1 MGISVAGNSAF
12 SKRSLQVAGC
22 GGSAAHASTCPTSVR
37 LAPARASHPAHPAS
51 APSRVPRLARS
62 ASACRP
68 TSVRLPR
75 PALALLFAL
84 AFAAC
89 ALLLVAGAPDR
100 AFARSYT
107 MPKVDIT
114 AEVQTDGSLHVVES
128 RTFEFDGDYTA
139 VWWTFEGLP
148 GNAELQVNGV
158 RLTTPQTAEN
168 GEAPIDLS
176 SVPFRSAWR
185 DSGGPGEDA
194 YSVDEVWDTV
204 YVFFD
209 ASDET
214 LVVTL
219 DYTVVNGVQAFKDV
233 AEVYWKYVGD
243 QWEEASSDVSLALT
257 LPVPQGEQVVP
268 GENVR
273 AWGHGPLDGTV
284 TVNADGTVS
293 YEVPRVRAGQYAEAR
308 VVFPVAWLSNLPS
321 GDARAHRDEL
331 RLETVLAE
339 EETWADQANRQ
350 RTLSL
355 GFVIACGVACV
366 ALLAWA
372 LRTYF
377 KHGKEHAPD
386 FTGDYWRDVPDPSV
400 PPAVIGRLWR
410 WDRESADDF
419 TATLMHLA
427 HVGALRIDK
436 GSYPDPE
443 GDMVDDYYLT
453 LQPAVANALTDPIDR
468 ATVDLLFR
476 DIAEGRGSLWFGSIQ
491 KYGEDH
497 PQEFVDAMDAWQ
509 GLVSAETNERD
520 FFELK
525 SKRLQTRMFGAAV
538 VLVVLGIGSF
548 VLLENFIQLVFMV
561 PTAIALGV
569 IANYMPRRTVRGN
582 NLVAKCKAL
591 RNWLRDFSSL
601 DERPPTDV
609 KVWGE
614 FMVYA
619 YLFGIA
625 EQVIKE
631 LRVRV
636 PELFQDEGASY
647 GMSYVPWW
655 FWYAPGYGA
664 SGGVMPSV
672 SDLMQTSVANTV
684 STAQAAL
691 SGASGNFSSGGGF
704 GGGFSGGGG
713 GGFGGGGGAR

>member
-1 MGISVAGNSAF
+1 MRAW
-12 SKRSLQVAGC
+12 
-22 GGSAAHASTCPTSVR
+22 AAVR
-37 LAPARASHPAHPAS
+37 TQTAARARDDS
-51 APSRVPRLARS
+51 
-62 ASACRP
+62 
-68 TSVRLPR
+68 T
-75 PALALLFAL
+75 
-84 AFAAC
+84 
-89 ALLLVAGAPDR
+89 
-100 AFARSYT
+100 
-107 MPKVDIT
+107 VD
-114 AEVQTDGSLHVVES
+114 
-128 RTFEFDGDYTA
+128 
-139 VWWTFEGLP
+139 
-148 GNAELQVNGV
+148 LQ
-158 RLTTPQTAEN
+158 
-168 GEAPIDLS
+168 
-176 SVPFRSAWR
+176 SVPFQSSWR
-185 DSGGPGEDA
+185 DEGGPGTA
-194 YSVDEVWDTV
+194 SYSFDEAKNTL
-204 YVFFD
+204 YVFFS

-214 LVVTL
+214 MVVTI
-219 DYTVVNGVQAFKDV
+219 DYTIIDGVQAFQDV
-233 AEVYWKYVGD
+233 AEVYWQYVGA
-243 QWEEASSDVSLALT
+243 QWAEASSDVSMTLT
-257 LPVPQGEQVVP
+257 LPVPAGEKVVP

-284 TVNADGTVS
+284 TVNDDGTVS
-293 YEVPRVRAGQYAEAR
+293 YYVPKANAGQFAEAR
-308 VVFPVAWLSNLPS
+308 VVFPVSWLTSLGAS
-321 GDARAHRDEL
+321 AGQTHRDEPHL
-331 RLETVLAE
+331 DTVLVE
-339 EETWADQANRQ
+339 EQNSADEANRQ
-350 RTLSL
+350 RVLSL
-355 GFVIACGVACV
+355 AFVIACGVACV
-366 ALLAWA
+366 LLLAWA
-372 LRTYF
+372 LRSYF
-377 KHGKEHAPD
+377 KYGKEHVPD
-386 FTGDYWRDVPDPSV
+386 FTGEYWRDVPDPTV

-410 WDRESADDF
+410 WDHESPDDF

-427 HVGALRIDK
+427 HNGAVRIDK
-436 GSYPDPE
+436 GSYADPK
-443 GDMVDDYYLT
+443 GRLVDDYYLT
-453 LQPAVANALTDPIDR
+453 RVPAVADTVADPIDR
-468 ATVDLLFR
+468 AALDLLFR
-476 DIAEGRGSLWFGSIQ
+476 DIAGGLDALWFGTIQ
-491 KYGEDH
+491 EYGKEH
-497 PQEFVDAMDAWQ
+497 PQEFVDKMSDWQ
-509 GLVSAETNERD
+509 GVVSAETNRQD
-520 FFELK
+520 FFELR
-525 SKRLQTRMFGAAV
+525 SKRLQTRMMAAAAIV
-538 VLVVLGIGSF
+538 VVVGIGTFF
-548 VLLENFIQLVFMV
+548 VTQNFIPLLFMV

>member
-1 MGISVAGNSAF
+1 MRAW
-12 SKRSLQVAGC
+12 
-22 GGSAAHASTCPTSVR
+22 AAVR
-37 LAPARASHPAHPAS
+37 TQTAARA
-51 APSRVPRLARS
+51 R
-62 ASACRP
+62 
-68 TSVRLPR
+68 
-75 PALALLFAL
+75 
-84 AFAAC
+84 
-89 ALLLVAGAPDR
+89 
-100 AFARSYT
+100 
-107 MPKVDIT
+107 
-114 AEVQTDGSLHVVES
+114 DGSTV
-128 RTFEFDGDYTA
+128 D
-139 VWWTFEGLP
+139 
-148 GNAELQVNGV
+148 LQ
-158 RLTTPQTAEN
+158 
-168 GEAPIDLS
+168 
-176 SVPFRSAWR
+176 SVPFQSSWR
-185 DSGGPGEDA
+185 DEGGPGTA
-194 YSVDEVWDTV
+194 SYSFDEAKNTL
-204 YVFFD
+204 YVFFS

-214 LVVTL
+214 MVVTI
-219 DYTVVNGVQAFKDV
+219 DYTIIDGVQAFQDV
-233 AEVYWKYVGD
+233 AEVYWQYVGA
-243 QWEEASSDVSLALT
+243 QWAEASSDVSMTLT
-257 LPVPQGEQVVP
+257 LPVPAGEKVVP

-284 TVNADGTVS
+284 TVNDDGTVS
-293 YEVPRVRAGQYAEAR
+293 YYVPKVNAGQFAEAR
-308 VVFPVAWLSNLPS
+308 VVFPVSWLTDLGASA
-321 GDARAHRDEL
+321 GQTHRDESHL
-331 RLETVLAE
+331 DTVLVE
-339 EETWADQANRQ
+339 EQNSADEANRQ
-350 RTLSL
+350 RVLSL
-355 GFVIACGVACV
+355 AFVIACGVACV
-366 ALLAWA
+366 LLLAWA
-372 LRTYF
+372 LRSYF
-377 KHGKEHAPD
+377 RYGKEHVPD
-386 FTGDYWRDVPDPSV
+386 FTDEYWRDVPDPTV

-410 WDRESADDF
+410 WDHESPDDF

-427 HVGALRIDK
+427 HNGAVRIDK
-436 GSYPDPE
+436 GSYADPK
-443 GDMVDDYYLT
+443 GRLVDDYYLT
-453 LQPAVANALTDPIDR
+453 RVPAVADTVADPIDR
-468 ATVDLLFR
+468 VALDLLFR
-476 DIAEGRGSLWFGSIQ
+476 DIAGGLDALWFGTIQ
-491 KYGEDH
+491 EYGKEH
-497 PQEFVDAMDAWQ
+497 PQEFVDKMSDWQ
-509 GLVSAETNERD
+509 GVVSAETNRQD
-520 FFELK
+520 FFELR
-525 SKRLQTRMFGAAV
+525 SKRLQTRMMAAAAIV
-538 VLVVLGIGSF
+538 VVVGIGTFF
-548 VLLENFIQLVFMV
+548 VTQNFIPLLFMV

>member
-1 MGISVAGNSAF
+1 MVEAVKRRLLPAG
-12 SKRSLQVAGC
+12 
-22 GGSAAHASTCPTSVR
+22 
-37 LAPARASHPAHPAS
+37 
-51 APSRVPRLARS
+51 
-62 ASACRP
+62 
-68 TSVRLPR
+68 
-75 PALALLFAL
+75 PALALAL
-84 AFAAC
+84 AAC
-89 ALLLVAGAPDR
+89 ALLLVVCAPQQ
-100 AFARSYT
+100 AFARSYD
-107 MPKVDIT
+107 MPKVDIA
-114 AEVQTDGSLHVVES
+114 AEAQTDGSLHVVES
-128 RTFEFDGDYTA
+128 RTFEFSGDYTA
-139 VWWTFEGLP
+139 VWWAFNDLP
-148 GNAELQVNGV
+148 DGAKVQVNGV
-158 RLTTPQTAEN
+158 KLALPQHAGSGGGSNADGGAGSDDSTV
-168 GEAPIDLS
+168 DLQ
-176 SVPFRSAWR
+176 SVPFQSSWR
-185 DSGGPGEDA
+185 DEGGPGTA
-194 YSVDEVWDTV
+194 SYSFDEAKNTL
-204 YVFFD
+204 YVFFS

-214 LVVTL
+214 MVATI
-219 DYTVVNGVQAFKDV
+219 DYTIIDGVQAFQDV
-233 AEVYWKYVGD
+233 AEVYWQYVGA
-243 QWEEASSDVSLALT
+243 QWAEASSDVSMTLT
-257 LPVPQGEQVVP
+257 LPVPAGEKVVP

-284 TVNADGTVS
+284 TVNDDGTVS
-293 YEVPRVRAGQYAEAR
+293 YYVPKVNAGQFAEAR
-308 VVFPVAWLSNLPS
+308 VVFPVSWLTSLGAS
-321 GDARAHRDEL
+321 AGQTHRDEPHL
-331 RLETVLAE
+331 DTLLVE
-339 EETWADQANRQ
+339 EQNSADEANRQ
-350 RTLSL
+350 RVLSL
-355 GFVIACGVACV
+355 AFVIACGVACV
-366 ALLAWA
+366 LLLAWA
-372 LRTYF
+372 LRSYF
-377 KHGKEHAPD
+377 KYGKEHVPD
-386 FTGDYWRDVPDPSV
+386 FTGEYWRDVPDPTV

-410 WDRESADDF
+410 WDHESPDDF

-427 HVGALRIDK
+427 HNGAVRIDK
-436 GSYPDPE
+436 GSYADPK
-443 GDMVDDYYLT
+443 GRLVDDYYLT
-453 LQPAVANALTDPIDR
+453 RVPAVADTVADPIDR
-468 ATVDLLFR
+468 AALDLLFR
-476 DIAEGRGSLWFGSIQ
+476 DIAGGLDALWFGTIQ
-491 KYGEDH
+491 EYGKEH
-497 PQEFVDAMDAWQ
+497 PQEFVDKMSDWQ
-509 GLVSAETNERD
+509 GVVSAETNRQD

-525 SKRLQTRMFGAAV
+525 SKRLQTRMMAAAAIV
-538 VLVVLGIGSF
+538 VVVGIGTFF
-548 VLLENFIQLVFMV
+548 VTQNFIPLLFMV